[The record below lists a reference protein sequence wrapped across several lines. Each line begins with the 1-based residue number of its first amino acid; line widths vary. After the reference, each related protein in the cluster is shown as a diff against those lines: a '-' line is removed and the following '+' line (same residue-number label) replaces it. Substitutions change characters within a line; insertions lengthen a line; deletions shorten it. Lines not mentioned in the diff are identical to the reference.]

1 MSTAMNDAIAL
12 VRTELL
18 EVQDSIF
25 NAAGKTAEQLGELRT
40 RRDDLTRELQ
50 AMLEVERLTAVV
62 PGVPLP
68 VETSSGS
75 NKVPNNLP
83 YFQCENCVRDT
94 NKHVFV
100 DVAEALSQFEVVLKS
115 CKLDLNTEWERLLP
129 LCLGKDLRDWLVE
142 FMEASNGHVCG
153 SAAVTPK
160 VLRMMI
166 LLRPKVQDLLDS
178 ALASADGRAAIEA
191 RRKAK
196 AKAGVVKAP
205 LSEYGCDDPGTS
217 EEGCEVLVADDT
229 SSLAGLSVSDNQ
241 NAAADSDVEMTESY
255 AHTGDEDVKD
265 LVGRASFLVNGGR
278 CLTRFTAAEDQSVV
292 QLAHG
297 AYAFPRVGAVALE
310 VEYNKISSCHT
321 FEIFSFYS
329 EENVHVL
336 LRMDILSKINIGLGG
351 LVSQHGFQTGPRMT
365 TDPINDSIKPNNH
378 PFGNDEERAL
388 FAKLLNDSLLKNS
401 RIHTVYTVSSSFSQI
416 SA

>member
-1 MSTAMNDAIAL
+1 M
-12 VRTELL
+12 
-18 EVQDSIF
+18 
-25 NAAGKTAEQLGELRT
+25 AG
-40 RRDDLTRELQ
+40 
-50 AMLEVERLTAVV
+50 
-62 PGVPLP
+62 
-68 VETSSGS
+68 S
-75 NKVPNNLP
+75 
-83 YFQCENCVRDT
+83 
-94 NKHVFV
+94 
-100 DVAEALSQFEVVLKS
+100 
-115 CKLDLNTEWERLLP
+115 
-129 LCLGKDLRDWLVE
+129 
-142 FMEASNGHVCG
+142 
-153 SAAVTPK
+153 
-160 VLRMMI
+160 
-166 LLRPKVQDLLDS
+166 
-178 ALASADGRAAIEA
+178 
-191 RRKAK
+191 
-196 AKAGVVKAP
+196 
-205 LSEYGCDDPGTS
+205 
-217 EEGCEVLVADDT
+217 
-229 SSLAGLSVSDNQ
+229 SVSDNQ

-265 LVGRASFLVNGGR
+265 LVGRASFLVNGMYSVTVDADLSQDLAGQECKFGAVFCAPPSTMRTNSICVPLVVQNVVCFSIVDTGGATFSCITNKFFDFLGGR

-365 TDPINDSIKPNNH
+365 ADPINDSIKPNNH